1 MDIDIGKINQDLNSA
16 EASLNTAKS
25 EISIAESKIKS
36 IRTEVNS
43 GGGGG
48 DPEVTFGIAARIRK
62 ILSNAGANIF
72 TCYSCWEY
80 LTYGRIRMWYLWQ
93 RINLDNSKTNFFLS
107 CTSNDG
113 YTWNTSDVENQNGNP
128 SQGYGCT
135 SGMKFK
141 GFYYHVYNRAAV
153 DQLVEKRFF
162 KSTTGHT
169 WTEYQTSKIWKLGED
184 HNLFLIKKETPDEEM
199 IMFVRPQLP
208 GHPLSNGKRHI
219 SIMRSKDGFIWTDPI
234 QIFTSTDYNE
244 QYYSMSVCEVR
255 DNLYYGC
262 LNVYNK
268 SKEQVTMRIMKS
280 NDLLTW
286 IFKENIPLPVGV
298 NQQFGAVSY
307 NAQKQEIDI
316 LTLENE
322 NDHAGRG
329 NPLNRFYIALYK
341 TKVNGI

>member
-25 EISIAESKIKS
+25 EISIAESKINS

-43 GGGGG
+43 GGGVG

-80 LTYGRIRMWYLWQ
+80 LSNGIRMWYRWE

-107 CTSNDG
+107 CKSADG
-113 YTWNTSDVENQNGNP
+113 YVWNTSDVENPNGNQL
-128 SQGYGCT
+128 QGYGCT

-141 GFYYHVYNRAAV
+141 NFYYHVYNKAAV
-153 DQLVEKRFF
+153 GQRVEKRFF
-162 KSTTGHT
+162 KSANGHT
-169 WTEYQTSKIWKLGED
+169 WTEYATAKKWELGED
-184 HNLFLIKKETPDEEM
+184 HVLFVIEQGTANEEM

-208 GHPLSNGKRHI
+208 DHPLSNGKRHI
-219 SIMRSKDGFIWTDPI
+219 SIMRSKDGVIWTDPV

-244 QYYSMSVCEVR
+244 QFYCMSVCEVKK
-255 DNLYYGC
+255 NLYYGC
-262 LNVYNK
+262 VNIFNK

-298 NQQFGAVSY
+298 NQQYGAVSY